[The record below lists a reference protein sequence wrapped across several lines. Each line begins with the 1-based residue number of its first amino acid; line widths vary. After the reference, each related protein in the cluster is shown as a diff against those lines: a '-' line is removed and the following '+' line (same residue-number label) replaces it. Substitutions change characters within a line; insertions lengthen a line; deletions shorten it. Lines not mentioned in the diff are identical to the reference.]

1 MKTERGE
8 SDGEIVVVEINGQTI
23 ELSSREHEILQ
34 RSDTV
39 EGVVL
44 AFILTNEAICR
55 QRPETVESLQI
66 AEHALLGLEAA
77 YDRYDEVGAD
87 RDWRDIP
94 DDELEKVEDAIASVR
109 SARQVDHE
117 ANQDE
122 LVVRIREH
130 YEAARG
136 KIVDLFQ
143 ATGGIRL
150 EIVKSEEAGGS
161 PILTAIELFL
171 DMATP
176 PHLASE
182 ESLAEADDLEEEVQ
196 PSAEARSRW
205 LRTDWGKIVGLDLA
219 RDPDFMSK
227 VYDALREFAARFDD
241 LAVYRVGK
249 RTDYAGVIEALEVI
263 SVQDAIS
270 AFTAGSDRMRY
281 LLAFA
286 VYRGTGEF
294 VHPDDERIGLM
305 EAEIH
310 ERFQTAGKDSDF
322 ACASIV
328 EIAKAILD
336 PNITITQVMRGV
348 APEVKGENSQDDE
361 QRAVAEI
368 HRIIQQLQR
377 AAKERNF
384 PLDFE
389 GHYNGAQLS
398 NLGLRALKDK
408 ARLTSP
414 VKPRRSDEYTFRDM
428 VLLVALAEVDPKA
441 VKSVKKKLERYYDQ
455 AISAWQES

>member
-1 MKTERGE
+1 M
-8 SDGEIVVVEINGQTI
+8 
-23 ELSSREHEILQ
+23 
-34 RSDTV
+34 
-39 EGVVL
+39 
-44 AFILTNEAICR
+44 
-55 QRPETVESLQI
+55 
-66 AEHALLGLEAA
+66 
-77 YDRYDEVGAD
+77 
-87 RDWRDIP
+87 
-94 DDELEKVEDAIASVR
+94 
-109 SARQVDHE
+109 
-117 ANQDE
+117 
-122 LVVRIREH
+122 
-130 YEAARG
+130 
-136 KIVDLFQ
+136 
-143 ATGGIRL
+143 
-150 EIVKSEEAGGS
+150 
-161 PILTAIELFL
+161 AIELFL

-176 PHLASE
+176 PRLADE
-182 ESLAEADDLEEEVQ
+182 EPLEVAADLEVEETLPPQ
-196 PSAEARSRW
+196 AEARSRW
-205 LRTDWGKIVGLDLA
+205 SRTDWKEIVGLDLA

-310 ERFQTAGKDSDF
+310 ERFQTAGRDSDF

-348 APEVKGENSQDDE
+348 AQEVREENDRDDE
-361 QRAVAEI
+361 QRAVAEV
-368 HRIIQQLQR
+368 HRIIRHLQR